1 MGLDI
6 NGINNY
12 ELYGKN
18 QKVGANPFAAQR
30 KPEQKVE
37 APAFQG
43 NQKLDPAML
52 SEKRENFLNGLG
64 GTNNSDDH
72 KIFYAA

>member
-12 ELYGKN
+12 ELYGQN

-30 KPEQKVE
+30 KPEQKVT

-43 NQKLDPAML
+43 SQKLDPAML